1 MTLKMSLIKVKM
13 PPIRAE
19 NDTDDTEN
27 MGRSVSRDTDRASS
41 QGLAVAKTGW

>member
-1 MTLKMSLIKVKM
+1 MTLKISLIEGKM
-13 PPIRAE
+13 TPIRAE
-19 NDTDDTEN
+19 NDTDYTKI